1 MKHLL
6 RIAEKLDQ
14 SGKYVLS
21 DKLFKISQQ
30 IMDISQY
37 ADNPY
42 TPKEIMDIRKQLV
55 PADFI
60 GQVYQDKKGDNL
72 LSTSDPKSF
81 SISLLEYAR
90 INNFPNLQAAFDD
103 YANNGAV
110 YRGQRITKVPELQ
123 ELYKRIAQNP
133 GAITKQMVEQEIRN
147 IVTQR
152 LGLWGSQTESRAPVY
167 TRQIDP
173 NTGADIGF
181 LEHEYRQNIYEGDP
195 KSLPNIRSEIENDKY
210 LPEKSKQALLDEFY
224 RQVET
229 LR

>member
-6 RIAEKLDQ
+6 KIAEKLDG
-14 SGKYVLS
+14 SGEYILS

-60 GQVYQDKKGDNL
+60 GQIYQDKKGDNL

-90 INNFPNLQAAFDD
+90 INKFPNLQAAFDD
-103 YANNGAV
+103 YANNGAA
-110 YRGQRITKVPELQ
+110 YRGQRISQVPELQ
-123 ELYKRIAQNP
+123 ELYKRISQNP
-133 GAITKQMVEQEIRN
+133 GAISKQMVEQEIRN

-167 TRQIDP
+167 TSQIDP

-181 LEHEYRQNIYEGDP
+181 LENEYRQNIYEGDP

-210 LPEKSKQALLDEFY
+210 LPEKSKQTLLDEFY

>member
-1 MKHLL
+1 M
-6 RIAEKLDQ
+6 
-14 SGKYVLS
+14 
-21 DKLFKISQQ
+21 
-30 IMDISQY
+30 
-37 ADNPY
+37 
-42 TPKEIMDIRKQLV
+42 
-55 PADFI
+55 
-60 GQVYQDKKGDNL
+60 
-72 LSTSDPKSF
+72 
-81 SISLLEYAR
+81 
-90 INNFPNLQAAFDD
+90 
-103 YANNGAV
+103 
-110 YRGQRITKVPELQ
+110 PELQ

-152 LGLWGSQTESRAPVY
+152 LGLWGSQKESRAPVY